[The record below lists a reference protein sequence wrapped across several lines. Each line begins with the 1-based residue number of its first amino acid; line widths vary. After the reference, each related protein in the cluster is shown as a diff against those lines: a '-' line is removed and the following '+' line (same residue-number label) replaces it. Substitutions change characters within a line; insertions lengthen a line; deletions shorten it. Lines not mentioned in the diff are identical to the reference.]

1 MSEPKLTP
9 PPKRRKRTS
18 PWIRRVGR
26 FVSEGR
32 WTAPIVSTIAIW
44 FLKLVYSTNKIV
56 AEPADV
62 LETIK
67 PLQPIITAVWHGQHI
82 LIPAI
87 PIGINASVMISKNL
101 DGEITARV
109 AEHFGNQT
117 IRASGGRDQ
126 KQTLKKG
133 GITGFLEM
141 LAALRD
147 GRNVV
152 QTADV
157 PKGTPRRAGMGII
170 SLAQKSGRPIVPLAI
185 ASSRRHVFS
194 KAWDRAALS
203 LPFGTTGICVGEL
216 IYVPAEANADELEL
230 CRMKLETVLNDTTK
244 RAYALTGVPE

>member
-1 MSEPKLTP
+1 MTP
-9 PPKRRKRTS
+9 TPKRRKRTP
-18 PWIRRVGR
+18 PWIRKIGR

-44 FLKLVYSTNKIV
+44 FLKLVYSTNKII
-56 AEPADV
+56 AEPADI
-62 LETIK
+62 LDKIK

-141 LAALRD
+141 LTALKE

-216 IYVPAEANADELEL
+216 IYVPAEANAEELEL
-230 CRMKLETVLNDTTK
+230 CRMKLETVLNDTTR

>member
-1 MSEPKLTP
+1 MSDPNITP
-9 PPKRRKRTS
+9 TPKRRKRT
-18 PWIRRVGR
+18 PRWIRSLGR

-44 FLKLVYSTNKIV
+44 YLKLVYRTNKII
-56 AEPADV
+56 AEPADI
-62 LETIK
+62 LEKIK
-67 PLQPIITAVWHGQHI
+67 SLQPIITAVWHGQHI

-141 LAALRD
+141 LTALKE

-157 PKGTPRRAGMGII
+157 PKGTPRRAGLGII
-170 SLAQKSGRPIVPLAI
+170 SLAQRSGRPIVPLAI

-216 IYVPAEANADELEL
+216 IYVPANASADELEL